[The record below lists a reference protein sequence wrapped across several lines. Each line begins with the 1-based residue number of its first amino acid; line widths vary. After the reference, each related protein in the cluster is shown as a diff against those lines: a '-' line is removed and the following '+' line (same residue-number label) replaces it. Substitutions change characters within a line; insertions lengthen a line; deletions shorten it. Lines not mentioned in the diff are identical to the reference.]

1 MTIFFLFSYVREQC
15 SSFGKAAY
23 KVSYDT
29 ASFPAPFPQRNVL
42 NTFVFRHVA
51 FGHCFRKE
59 AGGAGS
65 ATRGLY
71 RVHQFSK
78 VELFGL
84 TASETGEESE
94 QLLQDMVNF
103 QVEVLEDLGLCYR

>member
-1 MTIFFLFSYVREQC
+1 MTYLFI
-15 SSFGKAAY
+15 
-23 KVSYDT
+23 
-29 ASFPAPFPQRNVL
+29 
-42 NTFVFRHVA
+42 FRHVA

-59 AGGAGS
+59 AGGTGL

-84 TASETGEESE
+84 TASETGEESQ

-103 QVEVLEDLGLCYR
+103 QKELLEDLGLCYR

>member
-1 MTIFFLFSYVREQC
+1 MSLSFL
-15 SSFGKAAY
+15 
-23 KVSYDT
+23 
-29 ASFPAPFPQRNVL
+29 
-42 NTFVFRHVA
+42 FRHVA

-59 AGGAGS
+59 AGGTGA

-84 TASETGEESE
+84 SMSETGEESE
-94 QLLQDMVNF
+94 QMLRDMVEF
-103 QVEVLEDLGLCYR
+103 QTELLEELGLCYR

>member
-1 MTIFFLFSYVREQC
+1 M
-15 SSFGKAAY
+15 
-23 KVSYDT
+23 
-29 ASFPAPFPQRNVL
+29 FPAAPFSQRNVFKK
-42 NTFVFRHVA
+42 NFSFVFRHVA

-59 AGGAGS
+59 AGGTGS

-84 TASETGEESE
+84 TTCESGEESE
-94 QLLQDMVNF
+94 QLLQDMVDF
-103 QVEVLEDLGLCYR
+103 QTEVLEELGLCYR

>member
-1 MTIFFLFSYVREQC
+1 MYMNSVLPLEKLPIRLGYSLT
-15 SSFGKAAY
+15 
-23 KVSYDT
+23 
-29 ASFPAPFPQRNVL
+29 PFPQPPSL
-42 NTFVFRHVA
+42 KEMLLLFFSRHVA

-59 AGGAGS
+59 AGGTGA

-94 QLLQDMVNF
+94 QLLQDIVNF
-103 QVEVLEDLGLCYR
+103 QVDVLEDLGLCYR